1 MCARRSEVSAWAGIH
16 YFACRDGEA
25 QNAAS
30 DSVLTAPEGN
40 AWLSNGLLRSIRERV
55 GARLLTGALAFR
67 VAAGSAPAA
76 GRRIEVHLWLP
87 DERRTLR
94 VLTEQLIWAA
104 PLFLVPKVFA
114 GYPELKVAA
123 GSYSYAPW
131 LVANLT
137 LSRFPDDRAGAPPAW
152 DNVLYE
158 SPGLGYVVAT
168 HQHLRAWRGPTVLTY
183 YRALDEVSPQQ
194 GREALRDAAREVWA
208 EQILADLERPHP
220 DIRQLTTRLDVFRN
234 GHAMA
239 RPVPGLISGAARRRF
254 AVDGTNLRFAHADV
268 SGFSLFEEAQYRG
281 VLAAER
287 TLRRLGARFTSSLA

>member
-1 MCARRSEVSAWAGIH
+1 M
-16 YFACRDGEA
+16 
-25 QNAAS
+25 QPQ
-30 DSVLTAPEGN
+30 LQ
-40 AWLSNGLLRSIRERV
+40 
-55 GARLLTGALAFR
+55 RLLQASWPQLDFYCGEE
-67 VAAGSAPAA
+67 APAQ
-76 GRRIEVHLWLP
+76 EF
-87 DERRTLR
+87 D
-94 VLTEQLIWAA
+94 
-104 PLFLVPKVFA
+104 
-114 GYPELKVAA
+114 
-123 GSYSYAPW
+123 YAPW

-137 LSRFPDDRAGAPPAW
+137 LSEAPRTRAGAPLSW
-152 DNVLYE
+152 DNVIHD

-268 SGFSLFEEAQYRG
+268 SGFSLFEEAQ
-281 VLAAER
+281 LISQ
-287 TLRRLGARFTSSLA
+287 TTTTT

>member
-1 MCARRSEVSAWAGIH
+1 M
-16 YFACRDGEA
+16 
-25 QNAAS
+25 
-30 DSVLTAPEGN
+30 
-40 AWLSNGLLRSIRERV
+40 
-55 GARLLTGALAFR
+55 
-67 VAAGSAPAA
+67 
-76 GRRIEVHLWLP
+76 
-87 DERRTLR
+87 
-94 VLTEQLIWAA
+94 
-104 PLFLVPKVFA
+104 
-114 GYPELKVAA
+114 
-123 GSYSYAPW
+123 
-131 LVANLT
+131 
-137 LSRFPDDRAGAPPAW
+137 
-152 DNVLYE
+152 LYD